1 MKSQRRLLAPSTVA
15 KQTCLVCR
23 QSTPAKGVRKNFTSS
38 GEKESKGPDQKC
50 SKNWCKIVFFLFN
63 HCFGKSQV
71 LHNLILYTKIAIASS
86 KNEMSNSFWLE
97 ALIITS
103 IIVEWLQLF

>member
-1 MKSQRRLLAPSTVA
+1 MKRNRKDLIKSAVKTGA
-15 KQTCLVCR
+15 KL
-23 QSTPAKGVRKNFTSS
+23 S
-38 GEKESKGPDQKC
+38 
-50 SKNWCKIVFFLFN
+50 FFLFN

-103 IIVEWLQLF
+103 IIVECLQLF